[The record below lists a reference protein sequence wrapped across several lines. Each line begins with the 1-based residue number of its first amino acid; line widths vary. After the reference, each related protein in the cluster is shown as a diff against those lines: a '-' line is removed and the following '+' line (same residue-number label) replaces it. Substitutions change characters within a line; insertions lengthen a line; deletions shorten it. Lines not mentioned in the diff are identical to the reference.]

1 VSELLEAALLGL
13 IQGLTEFLPVS
24 SSGHLAVFEALLGW
38 HDTGG
43 NLTFNVAVHV
53 GSLGA
58 VVLFVWRDLLE
69 VLTTK
74 RRLIAVIAVAT
85 VPLGVI
91 GVAFGHA
98 IGGLSSNLWFVGAC
112 FLATGA
118 LLWLVRRDRHGSLTP
133 ETLSLPRAL
142 CIGFAQAIAILP
154 GVSRS
159 GSTIAAALM
168 FGVERDKA
176 VRLSFLLAVPAIG
189 GAGLY
194 EAQKAIAASAP
205 LPWGKILVGMAVS
218 FVASLWAIRVL
229 VGVVKKERL
238 GAFAIYCAALGAICV
253 IVGLAGST

>member
-1 VSELLEAALLGL
+1 MPELLEAALLGL

-24 SSGHLAVFEALLGW
+24 SSGHLAVFQALFGW
-38 HDTGG
+38 DDDGG

-74 RRLIAVIAVAT
+74 RRLIAVIGVAS

-98 IGGLSSNLWFVGAC
+98 IGGLSSILWFVGVC
-112 FLATGA
+112 FFATA
-118 LLWLVRRDRHGSLTP
+118 VVLWLVRRDHRGSLSP
-133 ETLSLPRAL
+133 EALSLPRAF
-142 CIGFAQAIAILP
+142 CIGLAQAIAILP

-176 VRLSFLLAVPAIG
+176 VRLSFLMAIPAIG

-194 EAQKAIAASAP
+194 EAQRALAASAP
-205 LPWGKILVGMAVS
+205 LPWGNVLVGMTVS
-218 FVASLWAIRVL
+218 FVASLWAIRAL

-238 GAFAIYCAALGAICV
+238 GAFAIYCALLGAICV
-253 IVGLAGST
+253 ITGLAG